1 MGTRHLYWILTDP
14 SFAVLIMA
22 APSGDPLS
30 RLYGLR
36 YTLYCTL
43 YSISWYHR
51 YWVLITLRKG
61 GHHIPTK
68 VITT

>member
-1 MGTRHLYWILTDP
+1 MGTRHLYWILTVP

-30 RLYGLR
+30 RLR
-36 YTLYCTL
+36 SPLYPLL
-43 YSISWYHR
+43 YSISWYGNR